1 MSLKAKYL
9 QKKEGLKKQDLV
21 NRAVCEFGV
30 TNTYVTYIINGTR
43 NPVKGKGLKV
53 KRFLEAELLKSENQ

>member
-9 QKKEGLKKQDLV
+9 RKKEEIENQDLI
-21 NRAVCEFGV
+21 NRAVRQYGV
-30 TNTYVTYIINGTR
+30 TRKYVNYIMTGER